1 MDMINIGYSGA
12 STAQVELNVTA
23 QNTANAMTT
32 GYTRQVAEISTIGAS
47 GGSPNSAGNG
57 VQVDSIRRVSN
68 QYQVNQVWYAAS
80 DYGYYSTQQGYLTQL
95 EAVLSDDNSSLSG
108 GFDNFFAALNE
119 ATTSPDDSA
128 LREQADQRS
137 RGAVVAHRQHAGLHR
152 LAKHGNH
159 QSAAGDGIANQYAD
173 QRHRQL

>member
-128 LREQADQRS
+128 LREQVISEA
-137 RGAVVAHRQHAGLHR
+137 GALSLRIDNTLDYVDS
-152 LAKHGNH
+152 
-159 QSAAGDGIANQYAD
+159 QSTEIISQQQAMVSQIDTLTSG
-173 QRHRQL
+173 

>member
-80 DYGYYSTQQGYLTQL
+80 DYGYYSTQQEYLTQL

-128 LREQADQRS
+128 LREQVISSGMSFMTVSHAASTTRWITSTRKARKSSVSS
-137 RGAVVAHRQHAGLHR
+137 RRWYR
-152 LAKHGNH
+152 K
-159 QSAAGDGIANQYAD
+159 SI
-173 QRHRQL
+173 R

>member
-23 QNTANAMTT
+23 QNTANAMPT

-119 ATTSPDDSA
+119 AATRGSAKPGRCPCASTTRWITSTRKARKS
-128 LREQADQRS
+128 LVSS
-137 RGAVVAHRQHAGLHR
+137 RRWYR
-152 LAKHGNH
+152 K
-159 QSAAGDGIANQYAD
+159 SI
-173 QRHRQL
+173 R

>member
-1 MDMINIGYSGA
+1 
-12 STAQVELNVTA
+12 
-23 QNTANAMTT
+23 MTT

-128 LREQADQRS
+128 LREQVISEA
-137 RGAVVAHRQHAGLHR
+137 GALSLRIDNTLDYIDSQ
-152 LAKHGNH
+152 
-159 QSAAGDGIANQYAD
+159 
-173 QRHRQL
+173 